1 MVCARPPYS
10 GRLERPYPQCR
21 ALNFFSGRIDPT
33 TEANCGNI
41 PQKVLMV
48 IGPLMPYCYCA
59 CNCRETCRLTAELF
73 GHSLSEFFLVVALDR
88 LETELMSL
96 VFWRQIWQE
105 KKTDSMKKQNSTKA
119 AQWYNSIIA

>member
-1 MVCARPPYS
+1 
-10 GRLERPYPQCR
+10 
-21 ALNFFSGRIDPT
+21 
-33 TEANCGNI
+33 
-41 PQKVLMV
+41 MV

-96 VFWRQIWQE
+96 DSILETNLAREKERQHE
-105 KKTDSMKKQNSTKA
+105 KAKFNKSSSMV
-119 AQWYNSIIA
+119 